1 MGHVLWITATALVY
15 KSRTRLDKAKL
26 SMMAFLLMAKHREQ
40 AVTNKVKAK
49 VKAKVKVTIK

>member
-40 AVTNKVKAK
+40 AVTYK

>member
-15 KSRTRLDKAKL
+15 KSRTRLYKVQL

-40 AVTNKVKAK
+40 AVTYK